1 MCLPIRDLSAARSLS
16 RINGA
21 ASDENPEHEA
31 AGQRIIASLEYL
43 VEQIYR

>member
-1 MCLPIRDLSAARSLS
+1 MSPRIRDLSAARSLP

-21 ASDENPEHEA
+21 ASDEYPEA
-31 AGQRIIASLEYL
+31 ARQRIIASLEYL